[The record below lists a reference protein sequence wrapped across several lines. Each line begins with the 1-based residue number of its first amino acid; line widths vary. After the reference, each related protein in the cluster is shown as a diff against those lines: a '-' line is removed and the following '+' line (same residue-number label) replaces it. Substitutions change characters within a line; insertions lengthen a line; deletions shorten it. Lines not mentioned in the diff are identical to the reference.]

1 MNSDS
6 TCGIFKH
13 FLAEY
18 VYLNLY
24 SITCCIISAVG
35 LLGEP
40 SDVNLTDLQ
49 QALALS
55 HHRSTVDIYTNSWGE
70 THKYGF
76 WRIGSLIKAAIDY
89 NIANVSLNRWRYY
102 QGRLNDLGSWI
113 T

>member
-35 LLGEP
+35 LFGV
-40 SDVNLTDLQ
+40 SAHVFLTDLQ
-49 QALALS
+49 VALALS
-55 HHRSTVDIYTNSWGE
+55 HHGSTVDIYNNSWGSR
-70 THKYGF
+70 HSSGF
-76 WRIGSLIKAAIDY
+76 RRMGSLTKAAIDY
-89 NIANVSLNRWRYY
+89 NIANVSLNRW
-102 QGRLNDLGSWI
+102 
-113 T
+113 

>member
-6 TCGIFKH
+6 TCEIFKH

-40 SDVNLTDLQ
+40 GNVNLTDLQ

-55 HHRSTVDIYTNSWGE
+55 HNGSNVDIYCNSWGSDHGYDFQ
-70 THKYGF
+70 TM
-76 WRIGSLIKAAIDY
+76 GSLTKAAIDY
-89 NIANVSLNRWRYY
+89 NIANVSLNR
-102 QGRLNDLGSWI
+102 
-113 T
+113 